1 MSETAFS
8 NKDAAVIDEGWVEE
22 VFCTTVKTEERV
34 AMMEALIERGVGLAE
49 VEHFFE
55 GLADS
60 CRTFKNKCSDNAF
73 LMKCPIDDEKIK
85 NSLNVFRMSFYSK
98 LTLVSKWR

>member
-60 CRTFKNKCSDNAF
+60 CRTLKNKSRKEKLIIGTMRRKYHSAPKNF
-73 LMKCPIDDEKIK
+73 LSAP
-85 NSLNVFRMSFYSK
+85 NGS
-98 LTLVSKWR
+98 

>member
-8 NKDAAVIDEGWVEE
+8 NKDAAIIDEGWVEE
-22 VFCTTVKTEERV
+22 VFCNTVKADERV
-34 AMMEALIERGVGLAE
+34 VMMEALIERGVGLAE

-60 CRTFKNKCSDNAF
+60 CRTLKNKSRKEKLIIGTMKEKYHDKGEDN
-73 LMKCPIDDEKIK
+73 
-85 NSLNVFRMSFYSK
+85 
-98 LTLVSKWR
+98 